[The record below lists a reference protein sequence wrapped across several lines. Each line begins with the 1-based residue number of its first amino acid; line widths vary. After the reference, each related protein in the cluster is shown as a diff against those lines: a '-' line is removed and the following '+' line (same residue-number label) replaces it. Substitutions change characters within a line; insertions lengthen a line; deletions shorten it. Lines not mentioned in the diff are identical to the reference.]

1 MELEIEKPKTAKLS
15 DYLYILYKWKKFLI
29 LNVLLL
35 VIVAAVVAFTLPL
48 EYKAT
53 AVVMIPP
60 DNSMGLGGLTSLISG
75 KGGSSSL
82 GAKLLGVG
90 SSSSED
96 VLLGILNSR
105 TAMENVIKKFDLA
118 KYYETKS
125 NLDLTIKALRG
136 DVSFGPNENEMIE
149 ISVVNKDAQKSA
161 DIANYFVELLDTL
174 NLKFSVEQAKNNR
187 IFIEKRYQKN
197 LSDLKAAEDSMYN
210 FQKKYG
216 VFAVP
221 EQLEVAV
228 KAAGELES
236 QMAEKEMAAYFTKQ
250 QFGENSPQYQGLNAQ
265 VNMLKSKVNELKN
278 ANKLSSV
285 SNVLFPFKTAP
296 EMTMQYMRNFREVEI
311 QSKILEVVLPFYEQA
326 KFDEQKSIPPVQV
339 LDSAVPSQVKFAPK
353 RSFIILTITF
363 LGLFFLIPFI
373 YIGESL
379 VRKIDFNN
387 PLEEKS
393 ARFFRRIIR
402 FYKL

>member
-15 DYLYILYKWKKFLI
+15 DYLYILYKWKKFI
-29 LNVLLL
+29 IINML
-35 VIVAAVVAFTLPL
+35 VIIIGATILAFSLPL
-48 EYKAT
+48 EYKST

-60 DNSMGLGGLTSLISG
+60 DNSMGLGGLTSLLSG
-75 KGGSSSL
+75 KGGGSSL
-82 GAKLLGVG
+82 GAKLFGVSG
-90 SSSSED
+90 TSED
-96 VLLGILNSR
+96 MLIGILNSR
-105 TAMENVIKKFDLA
+105 TAMTDVIQKFNLS
-118 KYYETKS
+118 KYYETD
-125 NLDLTIKALRG
+125 NLDKTIKALKA
-136 DVSFGPNENEMIE
+136 DVSFGPNENGMIE
-149 ISVVNKDAQKSA
+149 ISVINKDPKTGA
-161 DIANYFVELLDTL
+161 DIANYFVDLLDTL

-197 LSDLKAAEDSMYN
+197 LSDLKTAEDSMYN

-228 KAAGELES
+228 KAAGELEA
-236 QMAEKEMAAYFTKQ
+236 QMTEKEMAAYFTKQ
-250 QFGENSPQYQGLNAQ
+250 QFGEDSPQYQSALVQ

-326 KFDEQKSIPPVQV
+326 KFEEQKSIPPVQV
-339 LDSAVPSQVKFAPK
+339 LDRAVPAQLKYSPK
-353 RSFIILTITF
+353 RSFIILTIT
-363 LGLFFLIPFI
+363 LIAFFAFIPFI

-379 VRKIDFNN
+379 TTKVVFNN
-387 PLEEKS
+387 PLEEKI
-393 ARFFRRIIR
+393 AKFYFKIVR
-402 FYKL
+402 FYRF

>member
-1 MELEIEKPKTAKLS
+1 MELEIEKPKTAKFS

-29 LNVLLL
+29 INMLII
-35 VIVAAVVAFTLPL
+35 IVGATILAFVLPL
-48 EYKAT
+48 EYKTT

-60 DNSMGLGGLTSLISG
+60 DNSMGLGGLTSLLSG
-75 KGGSSSL
+75 KGSGSSL
-82 GAKLLGVG
+82 GAKLFGV
-90 SSSSED
+90 SSTSED
-96 VLLGILNSR
+96 MLIGILNSR
-105 TAMENVIKKFDLA
+105 TAMTDVIQKFNLS
-118 KYYETKS
+118 KYYETE
-125 NLDLTIKALRG
+125 NLDKTMRAFKA
-136 DVSFGPNENEMIE
+136 DVTFGPNENGMIE
-149 ISVVNKDAQKSA
+149 ISVVNKDPKKGA
-161 DIANYFVELLDTL
+161 DIANYFVDLLDTL

-197 LSDLKAAEDSMYN
+197 IGDLKAAEDSMYS

-216 VFAVP
+216 VFAIP

-236 QMAEKEMAAYFTKQ
+236 QMTEKEMAAYFIKQ
-250 QFGENSPQYQGLNAQ
+250 QFGENSPQFQSALVQ
-265 VNMLKSKVNELKN
+265 VNMLRAKVNELKN

-326 KFDEQKSIPPVQV
+326 KFEEQKSIPPVQV
-339 LDSAVPSQVKFAPK
+339 LDKAVPAQLKYSPK
-353 RSFIILTITF
+353 RSFIILTIT
-363 LGLFFLIPFI
+363 LIAFFAFIPFI

-379 VRKIDFNN
+379 TTKLVFDN
-387 PLEEKS
+387 PLEEKG
-393 ARFFRRIIR
+393 ARFYNRIIR
-402 FYKL
+402 FYRL